1 MEWFK
6 QTPALRQFET
16 LILNGKVKILSIF
29 TWVLLNL
36 RWHILHL
43 VKSSSKQLKFVCF
56 AILECTLDVVVIK
69 SSRSEVFCEKD
80 VLRNFAKFIGK
91 HLCQSLFFNKV
102 AGLRPATLLKKRLW
116 HRCFPVSFTKFL
128 RTPFISEHPQWLL
141 LGHRHWRDVQDFFLC
156 HFCVLCPYQDP
167 KKEWTQKMYNFGQT
181 ALFDHFCFTNW
192 VNCVNRK
199 LRSCTY

>member
-69 SSRSEVFCEKD
+69 SSRPEVFCEKD

-91 HLCQSLFFNKV
+91 HLCQSLFIDSGTGVFV
-102 AGLRPATLLKKRLW
+102 WVLRNFQEHLLFQNTPSGCFWVIATEGMYKISFYVISVFCAPTRIQRKSGLKKCITL
-116 HRCFPVSFTKFL
+116 VK
-128 RTPFISEHPQWLL
+128 
-141 LGHRHWRDVQDFFLC
+141 RHCLIIFASPTELI
-156 HFCVLCPYQDP
+156 
-167 KKEWTQKMYNFGQT
+167 
-181 ALFDHFCFTNW
+181 A
-192 VNCVNRK
+192 
-199 LRSCTY
+199 